1 MNEILRNPWVRLIAL
16 IAGVVL
22 LLRGLG
28 AVREVLTPFVIAF
41 ALAYFLNPGVTVLE
55 RTFALSLIHI

>member
-1 MNEILRNPWVRLIAL
+1 MNEIFRNPWVRLIAL
-16 IAGVVL
+16 IAGIVL

-41 ALAYFLNPGVTVLE
+41 ALAYFLNPIVTACE
-55 RTFALSLIHI
+55 RTFARGGR